1 MDNSAS
7 PGNNSQESGSP
18 ENSPL
23 LSRLQRR
30 QEQSG
35 GVINTRQLHRHYQ
48 STQATTG
55 RLTQR
60 LTLPQQINSRYG
72 ASGLQP
78 KLNLERFS
86 RPRVESADVS
96 NTYLEPTN
104 VAPSNVALSGRGE
117 GVQRSMATRTNSP
130 QFPSNL
136 GHQGRSQPPSG
147 SVPSTSPKVPIIS
160 QIKSSTVSR
169 SRACFQSFPQDYD
182 PPQPPL
188 IRGEPYSKS
197 PEGGIAPSGDN
208 GGSPS
213 LKTRPSAQP
222 PTSLP
227 RQVKVNRQAT
237 LSALQDK
244 FTPPEI
250 VQSQVVPPQTEGDSH
265 SPSPVNPASVIQT
278 KLVVAKPTQPLATG
292 KTSSTPDLVWRSQ
305 EEEES
310 DSSLVQTKLSD
321 SNPNQRISE
330 NFFDTEFC
338 PPSPPI
344 LGGTRIQLAGKSPP
358 KLGDLGG

>member
-1 MDNSAS
+1 MDNSGS
-7 PGNNSQESGSP
+7 PANNSQESGSP

-23 LSRLQRR
+23 VSRLQRR
-30 QEQSG
+30 QEKSG

-48 STQATTG
+48 STQATTA

-104 VAPSNVALSGRGE
+104 VALSGRGE
-117 GVQRSMATRTNSP
+117 GVQRSIATTSNSP
-130 QFPSNL
+130 EFPSNL

-169 SRACFQSFPQDYD
+169 S
-182 PPQPPL
+182 
-188 IRGEPYSKS
+188 S
-197 PEGGIAPSGDN
+197 P
-208 GGSPS
+208 
-213 LKTRPSAQP
+213 QP

-227 RQVKVNRQAT
+227 RQVKINRQAT
-237 LSALQDK
+237 LSALNHQ
-244 FTPPEI
+244 FTPPESI
-250 VQSQVVPPQTEGDSH
+250 QSQVVPPKTEGDSNF
-265 SPSPVNPASVIQT
+265 PSPVTPASVVQT
-278 KLVVAKPTQPLATG
+278 KLVVAKANQPLATG

-321 SNPNQRISE
+321 SNPNHDISLVQTKSVVVKPSQPLPTTTITPTKTT
-330 NFFDTEFC
+330 NLTKDTV
-338 PPSPPI
+338 SNNSADN
-344 LGGTRIQLAGKSPP
+344 LVWR
-358 KLGDLGG
+358 